1 MTAVALLVF
10 VSNTHITSALVTVT
24 FIGGLIVA
32 TEMSAQ
38 TLVQNIVADEY
49 RARVISINLAVT
61 VGSPA
66 FGTFAIG
73 WFAEIVGLQMALGIS
88 AIIALIAVIFFGR
101 KLLAARAEV
110 EAKIQ
115 EAE

>member
-1 MTAVALLVF
+1 MP
-10 VSNTHITSALVTVT
+10 SNTYIASALVAVT

-38 TLVQNIVADEY
+38 TLVQNIVADEF
-49 RARVISINLAVT
+49 RARIISINLAIA

-73 WFAEIVGLQMALGIS
+73 WFAEIVGLQMALGAS
-88 AIIALIAVIFFGR
+88 AIIALIAVMFFGR
-101 KLLAARAEV
+101 KLLAAGAEV
-110 EAKIQ
+110 EGKIQ